1 MDNNQLF
8 KHLEA
13 LSKYNNGSPFAED
26 LRIES
31 RGELDVY
38 FSPFE
43 HVNKQAKVVLVGISP
58 GATQAHNANIEAC
71 ALIKSG
77 ENIES
82 ISEKAKQTGAF
93 SGALRNNLVRLLDY
107 IGINSR
113 LGINSCGTLFAEN
126 NHLLHSTSVFR
137 YPTLQ
142 AGKPISSAKKG
153 LSDPLLKQMVDCCL
167 AEEVS
172 QLPKSAFYLPMGK
185 GVDKILLALCERGLL
200 NRDQL
205 LIGLPHP
212 SGANAERV
220 AYFLGEKARD
230 KLSDK
235 TNADTIDDAKRQLLT
250 QLNRQN
256 LSSESLNHF
265 VDTKQLSTMA
275 TTSQT
280 SGPAEKV
287 IENKRKPVS
296 TASLSSMVSADDGFM
311 LDDIER
317 QIREHVAELSLEA
330 IPSKS
335 RTSKELAI
343 VRGENTVAYISRKTG
358 LKKGVL
364 VVTLHP
370 SMGSKLDS
378 MTSKMSGVSI
388 SPGKG
393 SRYISSSNYKGFDS
407 KGYSPQLVSNE
418 HQAVA
423 YKVDVSG
430 GLNPLNA
437 FLQACSSY
445 SS

>member
-43 HVNKQAKVVLVGISP
+43 HINKQAKVVLVGISP
-58 GATQAHNANIEAC
+58 GATQAHNANVEAC
-71 ALIKSG
+71 KLIKSG

-107 IGINSR
+107 IGINGK
-113 LGINSCGTLFAEN
+113 LGISTCGTLFSEDS
-126 NHLLHSTSVFR
+126 HLLHSTSVFR

-167 AEEVS
+167 AEEVR
-172 QLPKSAFYLPMGK
+172 QLPQSAFYLPMGQ
-185 GVDKILLALCERGLL
+185 GVDKILLALYERGLL

-235 TNADTIDDAKRQLLT
+235 TNADTIDDAKRQLLI

-256 LSSESLNHF
+256 LSGESLNGL
-265 VDTKQLSTMA
+265 VNTMQRST
-275 TTSQT
+275 TTTTAQG

-287 IENKRKPVS
+287 IENKRQPVS
-296 TASLSSMVSADDGFM
+296 KVSFRSMVSADDGFM
-311 LDDIER
+311 LDDVER
-317 QIREHVAELSLEA
+317 EICEHVAELSLEA

-343 VRGENTVAYISRKTG
+343 LRDDNTVAYISRKTG

-370 SMGSKLDS
+370 SMSSKLDS
-378 MTSKMSGVSI
+378 MTSKMNGVSI

-393 SRYISSSNYKGFDS
+393 SRYISSSNYRGFDS
-407 KGYSPQLVSNE
+407 KGYSPQLTSNE

-430 GLNPLNA
+430 GFSTLKS
-437 FLQACSSY
+437 FLKAC
-445 SS
+445 